1 MNPIKVQNCEV
12 EIVEKLLL
20 PEGARFSDDAKAV
33 ISCWESTDVS
43 ACPGSGK
50 TTVLLAKLK
59 ILADRMP
66 LDNGEGVCV
75 LSHTNVAVNEIKTRL
90 SSCADKL
97 LNYPNYVGTIQ
108 SFIDAY
114 IVKPYLRNK
123 TTVALQVVDD
133 DVFSYHLHSLVFK
146 TDNYPHLKWLLRNNF
161 NKEIYSTMFD
171 MIKVLYIKDEAL
183 YVGRQTRALAGKGRD
198 SSKQYISAVEEL
210 LETQG
215 MIRYKDAYLYAEE
228 AISELTET
236 YVELFSKRF
245 KYVFIDEYQDCD
257 PIQRR
262 ALDKV
267 FDKTKG
273 CVMHI
278 GDPDQA
284 IYNSNTVNQEDWI
297 PSESALS
304 IATSNRYGQQIAD
317 VINHL
322 KKRDGNIISEKSSTS
337 FRPTLIVF
345 DDNTRNK
352 VISTFI
358 TILENN
364 NLVAAEGIYKVIGA
378 VKKKSLAGLKIS
390 DYWDDFDDS
399 GKHTSDYNYWNYI
412 QKIAIYLEQGKGY
425 LAELHIRK
433 LLCRI
438 LDYVD
443 KKYTVYTIKEKLYE
457 NHCETYKTA
466 VFQIFESKEYSIEV
480 IDDHIRKL
488 IGKLITSSKDN
499 KPIFEVIPKYFF
511 EEIHSKSKDT
521 SHYNSLRVYSKG
533 ITLQFDTV
541 HGVKGE
547 THDATLYLETEK
559 GGVSDIKSII
569 PYFDKGKLLK
579 SSEYNRK
586 CVYVGMSRPR
596 KLLCLAINKKTYENS
611 GKAFESWD
619 IVHCHNS

>member
-1 MNPIKVQNCEV
+1 MNSIQVQNN
-12 EIVEKLLL
+12 EIEIIEELLL
-20 PEGARFSDDAKAV
+20 PEGSHFSDDAKTV
-33 ISCWESTDVS
+33 ISYWESTDVS

-108 SFIDAY
+108 SFIDSY

-133 DVFSYHLHSLVFK
+133 DVFSNHLHSLVFK
-146 TDNYPHLKWLLRNNF
+146 TDNYSQLRGLLRSNF
-161 NKEIYSTMFD
+161 NKEIYATMFD
-171 MIKVLYIKDEAL
+171 MIKALYIKDEAL
-183 YVGRQTRALAGKGRD
+183 YIGRQTRALAGKGRD
-198 SSKQYISAVEEL
+198 SSKQYISAVETL
-210 LETQG
+210 LKNEG
-215 MIRYKDAYLYAEE
+215 LIRYKDAYLYAEE
-228 AISELTET
+228 AIEKLSDK
-236 YVELFSKRF
+236 YVELFGRRF

-257 PIQRR
+257 AVQRR

-267 FDKTKG
+267 FDKAKG

-284 IYNSNTVNQEDWI
+284 IYNSNAVNQEDWI
-297 PSESALS
+297 PNKSALS
-304 IATSNRYGQQIAD
+304 IATTNRYGQQIAD

-322 KKRDGNIISEKSSTS
+322 KKREGNIISAQSLTS
-337 FRPTLIVF
+337 CQPVLIVF
-345 DDNTRNK
+345 DDDSRNK

-358 TILENN
+358 TVLENN
-364 NLVAAEGIYKVIGA
+364 GLVSSEGIYKVIGA
-378 VKKKSLAGLKIS
+378 VKKKSLSGLKIS
-390 DYWDDFDDS
+390 DYWEDFDAS

-412 QKIAIYLEQGKGY
+412 QKIAMYLEQGKGY

-438 LDYVD
+438 LNYIG
-443 KKYTVYTIKEKLYE
+443 KKYTAYTIKEKLDQSYFDV
-457 NHCETYKTA
+457 YKLA
-466 VFQIFESKEYSIEV
+466 ILQIFELKEYKKDV
-480 IDDHIRKL
+480 IDDCIRKL
-488 IGKLITSSKDN
+488 VDGLITNDDGGSFFDAL
-499 KPIFEVIPKYFF
+499 PKYFL
-511 EEIHSKSKDT
+511 EEIYSPNNDMKH
-521 SHYNSLRVYSKG
+521 HNSMKISSNG

-547 THDATLYLETEK
+547 THDATLYLETERN
-559 GGVSDIKSII
+559 GVSDIKSILT
-569 PYFDKGKLLK
+569 YFGQGKLYK
-579 SSEYNRK
+579 SSDYNRK

-596 KLLCLAINKKTYENS
+596 KLLCLAIHKNTYENS
-611 GKAFESWD
+611 GKAFESWK
-619 IVHCHNS
+619 VVNC

>member
-1 MNPIKVQNCEV
+1 MNSIQVQNN
-12 EIVEKLLL
+12 EIEIIEELLL
-20 PEGARFSDDAKAV
+20 PEGSHFSDDAKTV

-108 SFIDAY
+108 SFIDSY
-114 IVKPYLRNK
+114 IVKPYLKRK

-133 DVFSYHLHSLVFK
+133 EVFANHLYSLIVRAGQYS
-146 TDNYPHLKWLLRNNF
+146 TLRYLLMSRH
-161 NKEIYSTMFD
+161 NKEIYPTIID
-171 MIKVLYIKDEAL
+171 MIKNLYIKDGAL
-183 YVGRQTRALAGKGRD
+183 CLKNQRAALAGKGRD
-198 SSKQYISAVEEL
+198 SSNQYISAVENL
-210 LETQG
+210 LKNEG

-228 AISELTET
+228 AIAELSEK
-236 YVELFSKRF
+236 YVELFGRRF

-257 PIQRR
+257 AVQRR

-267 FDKTKG
+267 FDKAKG

-284 IYNSNTVNQEDWI
+284 IYNSNAVNQEDWI
-297 PSESALS
+297 PNKSALS
-304 IATSNRYGQQIAD
+304 IATSNRYGQRIAD
-317 VINHL
+317 VISNL
-322 KKRDGNIISEKSSTS
+322 KKREGNIISANSLTS
-337 FRPTLIVF
+337 CQPTLIVF
-345 DDNTRNK
+345 DDDSRNK

-358 TILENN
+358 TVLENN
-364 NLVAAEGIYKVIGA
+364 GLVSSEGIYKVIGA
-378 VKKKSLAGLKIS
+378 VKKKSLSGLKIS
-390 DYWDDFDDS
+390 DYWEDFDAS

-412 QKIAIYLEQGKGY
+412 QKIATYLEQGKGY

-438 LDYVD
+438 LNYIG
-443 KKYTVYTIKEKLYE
+443 KKYTVYTIKEKLDQSYFDV
-457 NHCETYKTA
+457 YKLA
-466 VFQIFESKEYSIEV
+466 ILQIFELKEYKKEV
-480 IDDHIRKL
+480 IDACIRKL
-488 IGKLITSSKDN
+488 VDGLITNADGSSV
-499 KPIFEVIPKYFF
+499 FGTLPKYFL
-511 EEIHSKSKDT
+511 EEIYSSNNDIKH
-521 SHYNSLRVYSKG
+521 HNSMKISSNG

-547 THDATLYLETEK
+547 THDATLYLETERK
-559 GGVSDIKSII
+559 GVSDIKSILT
-569 PYFDKGKLLK
+569 YFGQGKLYQ
-579 SSEYNRK
+579 SSDYNRK

-596 KLLCLAINKKTYENS
+596 KLLCLAIHKNTYENS
-611 GKAFESWD
+611 GKAFESWE
-619 IVHCHNS
+619 IINC

>member
-1 MNPIKVQNCEV
+1 MNSIQVQNN
-12 EIVEKLLL
+12 EIEIIEELLL
-20 PEGARFSDDAKAV
+20 PEGAHFSDDAKAV

-108 SFIDAY
+108 SFIDSY
-114 IVKPYLRNK
+114 IVKPYLKRK

-133 DVFSYHLHSLVFK
+133 EVFANHLYSLVVRAGQYS
-146 TDNYPHLKWLLRNNF
+146 TLRYLLMSRH
-161 NKEIYSTMFD
+161 NKEIYPTIID
-171 MIKVLYIKDEAL
+171 MIKNLYIKDGAL
-183 YVGRQTRALAGKGRD
+183 FLGNQRAALAGKGRD
-198 SSKQYISAVEEL
+198 SSNQYISAVENL
-210 LETQG
+210 LKNEG

-228 AISELTET
+228 AIAELSEKYL
-236 YVELFSKRF
+236 ELFGRRF

-257 PIQRR
+257 AVQRS

-267 FDKTKG
+267 FDKAKG

-284 IYNSNTVNQEDWI
+284 IYNSDAVNQEDWI
-297 PSESALS
+297 PNESALS
-304 IATSNRYGQQIAD
+304 IATSNRYGQRIAD
-317 VINHL
+317 VISDL
-322 KKRDGNIISEKSSTS
+322 KKREGNIISANSLTS
-337 FRPTLIVF
+337 CQPTLIVF
-345 DDNTRNK
+345 DDDSRNK
-352 VISTFI
+352 VINTFI
-358 TILENN
+358 TVLENN
-364 NLVAAEGIYKVIGA
+364 ALVSSEGIYKVIGA
-378 VKKKSLAGLKIS
+378 VKKKSLSGLKIS
-390 DYWDDFDDS
+390 DYWEDFDAS

-412 QKIAIYLEQGKGY
+412 QKIAMYLEQGKGY

-438 LDYVD
+438 LNYIG
-443 KKYTVYTIKEKLYE
+443 KKYTVYTIKEKLDQSYFE
-457 NHCETYKTA
+457 IYKLA
-466 VFQIFESKEYSIEV
+466 ILEIFELKEYKKEV
-480 IDDHIRKL
+480 IDACIRKL
-488 IGKLITSSKDN
+488 VDGLITNADGGSV
-499 KPIFEVIPKYFF
+499 FGVLPKYFL
-511 EEIHSKSKDT
+511 EEIYSSNNDIKH
-521 SHYNSLRVYSKG
+521 HNSMKISSNG

-547 THDATLYLETEK
+547 THDATLYLETERN
-559 GGVSDIKSII
+559 GVSDIKSILT
-569 PYFDKGKLLK
+569 YFGQGKLYK
-579 SSEYNRK
+579 SSDYNRK

-596 KLLCLAINKKTYENS
+596 KLLCLAVHKNTYENS
-611 GKAFESWD
+611 GKAFEFWK
-619 IVHCHNS
+619 VVNC

>member
-1 MNPIKVQNCEV
+1 MNSIQVQNN
-12 EIVEKLLL
+12 EIEIIEELLL
-20 PEGARFSDDAKAV
+20 PEGSHFSDDAKTV

-59 ILADRMP
+59 ILTDRMP

-108 SFIDAY
+108 SFIDSY
-114 IVKPYLRNK
+114 IVKPYLKRK

-133 DVFSYHLHSLVFK
+133 EVFANHLYSLIVRAGQYS
-146 TDNYPHLKWLLRNNF
+146 TLRYLLTSRH
-161 NKEIYSTMFD
+161 NKEIYPTIID
-171 MIKVLYIKDEAL
+171 MIKNLYIKDGAL
-183 YVGRQTRALAGKGRD
+183 CLKNQRAALAGKGRD
-198 SSKQYISAVEEL
+198 SSNQYISAVENL
-210 LETQG
+210 LKNEG

-228 AISELTET
+228 AIAELSEK
-236 YVELFSKRF
+236 YVELFGRRF

-257 PIQRR
+257 AVQRR

-267 FDKTKG
+267 FDKAKG

-284 IYNSNTVNQEDWI
+284 IYNSDAVNQEDWI
-297 PSESALS
+297 PNESALS
-304 IATSNRYGQQIAD
+304 IATSNRYGQRIAD
-317 VINHL
+317 VISNL
-322 KKRDGNIISEKSSTS
+322 KKREGNIISANSLTS
-337 FRPTLIVF
+337 CQPTLIVF
-345 DDNTRNK
+345 DDDSRNK

-358 TILENN
+358 TVLENN
-364 NLVAAEGIYKVIGA
+364 GLVSSEGIYKVIGA
-378 VKKKSLAGLKIS
+378 VKKKSLSGLKIS
-390 DYWDDFDDS
+390 DYWEDFDAS

-412 QKIAIYLEQGKGY
+412 QKIATYLEQGKGY

-438 LDYVD
+438 LNYIG
-443 KKYTVYTIKEKLYE
+443 KKYTVYTIKEKLDQSYFDV
-457 NHCETYKTA
+457 YKLA
-466 VFQIFESKEYSIEV
+466 ILQIFELKEYKKEV
-480 IDDHIRKL
+480 IDACIRKL
-488 IGKLITSSKDN
+488 VDGLITNADGSSV
-499 KPIFEVIPKYFF
+499 FGALPKYFL
-511 EEIHSKSKDT
+511 EEIYSSNNDIKH
-521 SHYNSLRVYSKG
+521 HNSMKISSNG

-547 THDATLYLETEK
+547 THDATLYLETERK
-559 GGVSDIKSII
+559 GVSDIKSILT
-569 PYFDKGKLLK
+569 YFGQGKLYQ
-579 SSEYNRK
+579 SSDYNRK

-596 KLLCLAINKKTYENS
+596 KLLCLAIHKNTYENS
-611 GKAFESWD
+611 DKAFESWE
-619 IVHCHNS
+619 IINC